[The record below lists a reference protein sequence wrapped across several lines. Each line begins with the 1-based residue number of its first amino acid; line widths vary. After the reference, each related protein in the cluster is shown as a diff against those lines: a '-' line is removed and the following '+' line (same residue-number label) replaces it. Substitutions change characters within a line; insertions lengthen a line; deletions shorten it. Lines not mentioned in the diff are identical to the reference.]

1 MIARVAASRDWHAG
15 RLASRAAGATRHTR
29 GGRTPARNA
38 CRSAGMRGDSGPKNH
53 NIEHMLEGAC
63 HTGVTLLEFGC
74 RIVPID

>member
-1 MIARVAASRDWHAG
+1 
-15 RLASRAAGATRHTR
+15 
-29 GGRTPARNA
+29 
-38 CRSAGMRGDSGPKNH
+38 MRGDSGPKNH